1 MRNEQAPGIRPTASR
16 PHAAVTGRAHGIRA
30 GPAGPR
36 RSARVRAASGRR
48 PRPGFGR
55 CFSPEAGRVGR
66 RPRLS
71 FMHGQLI
78 GSSSTLGREN
88 AADSDGVGVFSA
100 KADELRTQDP
110 DRGEIVNTAVVIG
123 ILAAGAILVGAIL
136 IAKAVAAAN
145 NVQTQ

>member
-1 MRNEQAPGIRPTASR
+1 MLQIQMVWAW
-16 PHAAVTGRAHGIRA
+16 
-30 GPAGPR
+30 
-36 RSARVRAASGRR
+36 
-48 PRPGFGR
+48 
-55 CFSPEAGRVGR
+55 
-66 RPRLS
+66 
-71 FMHGQLI
+71 
-78 GSSSTLGREN
+78 
-88 AADSDGVGVFSA
+88 FSA